1 MLLSVQFLGRRLLLG
16 LPQMAADGDGVHT
29 GGHGFGRDQA
39 ELLSVRVVLVQALD
53 HLDRD
58 ALRPDSGQFGD
69 FLRLRA
75 VGVHRPE
82 LASAVTEQQKEVV
95 GFGLLHFIKYL
106 VLLPFVDLA
115 SQAAVNQGILDDV
128 LVGLGTRLLVE
139 FGSCVLVVGG
149 SG

>member
-1 MLLSVQFLGRRLLLG
+1 VLLSVQFLGRRLLLG

-95 GFGLLHFIKYL
+95 GFGLLHFLRETKKKSR
-106 VLLPFVDLA
+106 VFSAAFVMHKNTDTFL
-115 SQAAVNQGILDDV
+115 QNIHQV
-128 LVGLGTRLLVE
+128 
-139 FGSCVLVVGG
+139 SCSSALR
-149 SG
+149 

>member
-95 GFGLLHFIKYL
+95 GFGLLHFLRETKKKSR
-106 VLLPFVDLA
+106 VFSAAFVMHKNTDTFL
-115 SQAAVNQGILDDV
+115 QNIHQV
-128 LVGLGTRLLVE
+128 
-139 FGSCVLVVGG
+139 SCSSALR
-149 SG
+149 